1 MKPLTEQRS
10 HARAGCAG
18 RVSGAAASVTGVVRG
33 APLTL
38 TFASVLWLLGAFTGS
53 LLRGPT
59 PGLLAAIGV
68 GPGALVRNHWW
79 TAVGSVF
86 WCADL
91 GGYLA
96 ATVLLLALVAP
107 AERRLGSG
115 RTALLLIAA
124 QVAGTVIG
132 SALVELGS
140 SAGDG
145 WAVYLAGNLVLGP
158 GAAAVGVAMAF
169 TCRMSALWRRRI
181 RLVLLLSS
189 VLLVGY
195 SGSLSDVYRL
205 VAAVTGLLI
214 GPLLLGRPRRSGPMA
229 STRTER
235 RVLIALTV
243 ATLALGPVIAAVS
256 KTPIG
261 PLSVLRYLILIPPPT
276 ADTVHQ
282 VCANP
287 TTREDCRALRAQLT
301 LSGVGPTIMTMLPV
315 LLLLV
320 TADGLRRGRRAAW
333 WAAPPHPNPPH
344 PNPPHPNPPR
354 ASRSRAL
361 TNPPGPEHLK
371 ERHPAADVPRVLE
384 MEPSSP
390 CRIIVTPR
398 RPVIRSPSRWAQVS
412 GPHPIRGPIR
422 GPVSVN
428 AQVRVGPFASGTP

>member
-1 MKPLTEQRS
+1 M
-10 HARAGCAG
+10 
-18 RVSGAAASVTGVVRG
+18 
-33 APLTL
+33 
-38 TFASVLWLLGAFTGS
+38 
-53 LLRGPT
+53 
-59 PGLLAAIGV
+59 
-68 GPGALVRNHWW
+68 
-79 TAVGSVF
+79 F

-169 TCRMSALWRRRI
+169 TCRMLALWRRRI

-333 WAAPPHPNPPH
+333 WAALLLNLTLTGFAVLLVTELFGGPAEQLTVLGGLGRTEGPLAILLPLTLPLLVAGLLLATRPSFDVRAPEGTYTRLAAVALVTSAVMEVATRGNDSRFEIVGGKVGGVAAMAGFEAMVLVGFGATLFHVPWGSAPP
-344 PNPPHPNPPR
+344 
-354 ASRSRAL
+354 L
-361 TNPPGPEHLK
+361 
-371 ERHPAADVPRVLE
+371 
-384 MEPSSP
+384 
-390 CRIIVTPR
+390 
-398 RPVIRSPSRWAQVS
+398 RWA
-412 GPHPIRGPIR
+412 
-422 GPVSVN
+422 
-428 AQVRVGPFASGTP
+428 